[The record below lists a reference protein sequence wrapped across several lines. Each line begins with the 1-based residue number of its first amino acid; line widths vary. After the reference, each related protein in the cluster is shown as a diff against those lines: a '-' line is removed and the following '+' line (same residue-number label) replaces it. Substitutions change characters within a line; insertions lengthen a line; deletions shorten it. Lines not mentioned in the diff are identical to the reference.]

1 MEMEASAA
9 AKIDLNFPIC
19 ISSDDEEEDGPIY
32 ISSDDEEVIEIQDP
46 IIPPSSRAP
55 ITTTSA
61 LASGSSS
68 LPAAADRK
76 GKRKLSSQ
84 GTVDAYSQ
92 LLGRILYCAICMES
106 VPGALK
112 FIVSPCRQAFCL
124 SCTVQYIA
132 AKVGENVV
140 HVRCPDPS
148 CRDGAVELEDCRG
161 LIPSDLFVK
170 WDLALCESAAEL
182 GVGEKKVYCP
192 FRDCSAPLL
201 AGEGMTGEGSI
212 AEADCPHCRR
222 LFCAR
227 CMVPWHD
234 GVGCE
239 EFQGLGEHERG
250 REDVMLRRLAGAKRW
265 QRCPH
270 CRMYVE
276 RSQGCPFMRC
286 RCGCCFC
293 YTCGSLMCKQLHYC
307 TRCNRG

>member
-1 MEMEASAA
+1 MEASAA
-9 AKIDLNFPIC
+9 AAVAAAEIDLNFPIC
-19 ISSDDEEEDGPIY
+19 ISSDDEEDGPIY
-32 ISSDDEEVIEIQDP
+32 ISSDDEEVIEIQAP
-46 IIPPSSRAP
+46 IPLSSRAP
-55 ITTTSA
+55 ITTNSA

-68 LPAAADRK
+68 FPATADRK

-84 GTVDAYSQ
+84 GQPSTPTTSCYW
-92 LLGRILYCAICMES
+92 GEFYCAICMES
-106 VPGALK
+106 VPNALK
-112 FIVSPCRQAFCL
+112 FSVAPCQHAFCL

-132 AKVGENVV
+132 AKVGESVV

-148 CRDGAVELEDCRG
+148 CRDGVVELEDCRG
-161 LIPSDLFVK
+161 VIPSDLFGK
-170 WDLALCESAAEL
+170 WDLALCESAAVL
-182 GVGEKKVYCP
+182 GEKKVYCP

-239 EFQGLGEHERG
+239 EFQELGEHERG

-265 QRCPH
+265 QRCPQ

-276 RSQGCPFMRC
+276 RSQGCTFMRC

-293 YTCGSLMCKQLHYC
+293 YTCGSLMCEQLHSC
-307 TRCNRG
+307 KRCNS

>member
-1 MEMEASAA
+1 MTHDQLIVLVVDRST
-9 AKIDLNFPIC
+9 
-19 ISSDDEEEDGPIY
+19 G
-32 ISSDDEEVIEIQDP
+32 Q
-46 IIPPSSRAP
+46 PSTP
-55 ITTTSA
+55 TTSCYW
-61 LASGSSS
+61 GEF
-68 LPAAADRK
+68 
-76 GKRKLSSQ
+76 
-84 GTVDAYSQ
+84 
-92 LLGRILYCAICMES
+92 YCAICMES
-106 VPGALK
+106 VPDALK
-112 FIVSPCRQAFCL
+112 FSVAPCQHAFCL

-132 AKVGENVV
+132 AKVGESVV

-148 CRDGAVELEDCRG
+148 CRDGVVELEDCRG
-161 LIPSDLFVK
+161 VIPSDLFGK

-182 GVGEKKVYCP
+182 WVGEKKVYCP

-239 EFQGLGEHERG
+239 EFQELGEHERG

-265 QRCPH
+265 QRCPQ

-276 RSQGCPFMRC
+276 RSQGCSFMRC
-286 RCGCCFC
+286 R
-293 YTCGSLMCKQLHYC
+293 
-307 TRCNRG
+307 